1 MDNKKKGVMIAIMSG
16 GDKPP
21 KLGVPGEKKKA
32 LPFGP
37 KHEAEETPE
46 YEQQEESAVEKL
58 AYVRA
63 ALKDLLAMCGEEEE
77 PVEEEMVEE
86 EGEE

>member
-1 MDNKKKGVMIAIMSG
+1 MDKKKGGLMIAIVG
-16 GDKPP
+16 KDGPP
-21 KLGVPGEKKKA
+21 KLGAPGEKKSA
-32 LPFGP
+32 PPFSP
-37 KHEAEETPE
+37 KHEAAETPE
-46 YEQQEESAVEKL
+46 YEAQEESAVEKL

-77 PVEEEMVEE
+77 PAEEEMVEE

>member
-1 MDNKKKGVMIAIMSG
+1 MEKKNGLMIAIMG

-21 KLGVPGEKKKA
+21 KLGAPGAKKP
-32 LPFGP
+32 PFGA
-37 KHEAEETPE
+37 KHEAAETPE
-46 YEQQEESAVEKL
+46 YEAQEESAVEKL

-63 ALKDLLAMCGEEEE
+63 ALKDLLELCGEEAE
-77 PVEEEMVEE
+77 PAEEEAGEE

>member
-1 MDNKKKGVMIAIMSG
+1 MKEKKGLMIAIMG

-21 KLGVPGEKKKA
+21 KLGAPGEKKKA
-32 LPFGP
+32 PPFGP
-37 KHEAEETPE
+37 KHEAAEPPE
-46 YEQQEESAVEKL
+46 YEAQEESAAEKL

-77 PVEEEMVEE
+77 PAEEEMVEE